1 MDNVIIYDKLD
12 ELNEGIE
19 YNGGGITSLLGKGCV
34 KSVQRGSGQL
44 SNSSSLTNK
53 IISIS
58 TVDLKKSALVITFFC
73 QFSTANNNYSIA
85 FADLTASDEITIKYR
100 CQPSQNYGQI
110 GYTWTVIEFY

>member
-1 MDNVIIYDKLD
+1 MDTVVYDAVQDVKAVA
-12 ELNEGIE
+12 E

-58 TVDLKKSALVITFFC
+58 TVDLEKSALVITFFC

-85 FADLTASDEITIKYR
+85 FADLTASNEITIKYR
-100 CQPSQNYGQI
+100 CQPYQNYGQI